1 MDSDLARLCALP
13 GTHDLSLNETAE
25 VLQVSTSYIQRVQRR
40 GLLEAK
46 RYQGRGDT
54 AHRVRI
60 PRAAVVRYLV
70 NISSGDKSVIL
81 SAIAAQCPQYLHA
94 AQGTEPTP
102 SNVIPMH
109 GARKQRLI
117 KDPYAGHPQLF
128 SA

>member
-1 MDSDLARLCALP
+1 MDSDLARLCAMP
-13 GTHDLSLNETAE
+13 GTHDLSLNEAAE

-60 PRAAVVRYLV
+60 PRAAIVRYLV

-81 SAIAAQCPQYLHA
+81 AAVAAQCPQYLHA
-94 AQGTEPTP
+94 AQGTEPMP

-109 GARKQRLI
+109 GTRKSRPA

>member
-13 GTHDLSLNETAE
+13 GTHDLSLNEAAE

-60 PRAAVVRYLV
+60 PRAAIVRYLV
-70 NISSGDKSVIL
+70 KISSGDKSVIL
-81 SAIAAQCPQYLHA
+81 AAIAAQCPQYLHA
-94 AQGTEPTP
+94 AQGTEPAP

-109 GARKQRLI
+109 GPRTKRPL